1 MDQREHEMLYMN
13 NSLVIVVQRK
23 KPAMHAMDAIIAS
36 ICIASYDCS
45 IVGLIN
51 NTYHASFFKKL
62 FCHVGFLSNLTELS
76 MASWS
81 EKAVVRV
88 FHHKSVINHQLEM
101 VEIFQISY
109 L

>member
-1 MDQREHEMLYMN
+1 MLCMS
-13 NSLVIVVQRK
+13 NSLVIVVQHK

-36 ICIASYDCS
+36 IYIASYDYS
-45 IVGLIN
+45 IVGLIIIN
-51 NTYHASFFKKL
+51 DTYHARFFKKL

-81 EKAVVRV
+81 EKALVRV